1 MIRTVIRWVFGID
14 ILERLERLQAE
25 LHQAEVDRDAA
36 RDVVS
41 DLQAEVARLQK
52 FSTMQRSL
60 IRILRDVNRELDE
73 RHAQIQGTPEERT
86 A

>member
-14 ILERLERLQAE
+14 VLERLERIQAE

-36 RDVVS
+36 WDIVS
-41 DLQAEVARLQK
+41 DLQGEVARLQK

-73 RHAQIQGTPEERT
+73 RNWQIEGTPQEQT